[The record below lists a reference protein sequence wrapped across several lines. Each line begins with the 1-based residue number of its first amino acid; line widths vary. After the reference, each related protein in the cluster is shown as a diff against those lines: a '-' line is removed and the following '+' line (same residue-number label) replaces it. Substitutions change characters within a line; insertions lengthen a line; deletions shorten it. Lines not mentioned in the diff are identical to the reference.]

1 MLPQTPKGILN
12 SERDQFLVQEC
23 SRDVF
28 AHFALKISKGRR
40 SSGYRSRVH
49 HLFRVSLWAP
59 RPSAHRC
66 FLVQAQQVNGF
77 KAELDGRSGRRFP
90 NHSSDDSVPIYD
102 LSTTY
107 LRPIVDPWIE
117 SIRSIRSIRSM
128 RRLCIVVVPLSQ
140 ACLVPSALTCSL
152 WKISRYH
159 QSCWWVV
166 VFSSFFTEKHS
177 IVG

>member
-59 RPSAHRC
+59 PSIGPSLFPGPGPAGQWLQSRARRA
-66 FLVQAQQVNGF
+66 LRQALPKPF
-77 KAELDGRSGRRFP
+77 ERRL
-90 NHSSDDSVPIYD
+90 STYLRPIYD
-102 LSTTY
+102 LSLT
-107 LRPIVDPWIE
+107 LE
-117 SIRSIRSIRSM
+117 SNLSDLSDLCVVSI
-128 RRLCIVVVPLSQ
+128 LLS
-140 ACLVPSALTCSL
+140 CLFLKHASFLQL
-152 WKISRYH
+152 WLAASGR
-159 QSCWWVV
+159 
-166 VFSSFFTEKHS
+166 
-177 IVG
+177 